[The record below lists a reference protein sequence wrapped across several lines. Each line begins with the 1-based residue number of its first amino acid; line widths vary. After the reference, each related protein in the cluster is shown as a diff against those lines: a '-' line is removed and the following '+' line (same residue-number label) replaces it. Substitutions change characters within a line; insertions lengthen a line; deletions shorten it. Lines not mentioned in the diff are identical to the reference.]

1 VTQAREADEV
11 RLLLDASFLI
21 DHLRGDPLAAARW
34 DAIFQNADEPFV
46 NEVVVAEVQTGLR
59 PEDRTHLET
68 LLESLEFVQ
77 PNPGAALLAGRW
89 RWDARAAGRTLS
101 LADALIASAADALG
115 CAILTRNVRDFALT
129 PVPVETY

>member
-68 LLESLEFVQ
+68 LLASLEFVQ
-77 PNPGAALLAGRW
+77 PNPSAALLAGQW
-89 RWDARAAGRTLS
+89 RWDARASGRTLS
-101 LADALIASAADALG
+101 LADALIASAAEALG